1 MSSKNNKIMVIDD
14 DANTNN
20 LMKFF
25 LQKEDYNVD
34 SFTNSIEAL
43 HSFRKDEY
51 DLVLLDSKMQKLKEE
66 MSLYKKFKEID
77 NKVSICFTN
86 TDRESIQE
94 IKQQVLQ
101 SNNNNDTMSKS
112 LSLNDQT
119 KLDILLLNDKD
130 MILIKPEYFSDM
142 FYDFIKNKLYSVSR
156 GSSRIWRRMLCIQ
169 RSTKRCFYTT
179 CPFPIIWINND
190 NRNEYSE

>member
-14 DANTNN
+14 NDNTNN
-20 LMKFF
+20 IMKFF

-34 SFTNSIEAL
+34 SFTNSIEAI

-86 TDRESIQE
+86 ADRESVQE

-101 SNNNNDTMSKS
+101 SNNNNNNNNDTMCKS
-112 LSLNDQT
+112 LSLNDDQT

-130 MILIKPEYFSDM
+130 IILIKS
-142 FYDFIKNKLYSVSR
+142 
-156 GSSRIWRRMLCIQ
+156 
-169 RSTKRCFYTT
+169 
-179 CPFPIIWINND
+179 
-190 NRNEYSE
+190 

>member
-1 MSSKNNKIMVIDD
+1 MSSKDNKIMVIDD
-14 DANTNN
+14 DDNTNN
-20 LMKFF
+20 IMKFF

-86 TDRESIQE
+86 ADMESVQE

-101 SNNNNDTMSKS
+101 SNNNNNNNIMCKS
-112 LSLNDQT
+112 LSLNDDQT

-130 MILIKPEYFSDM
+130 IILI
-142 FYDFIKNKLYSVSR
+142 
-156 GSSRIWRRMLCIQ
+156 
-169 RSTKRCFYTT
+169 RS
-179 CPFPIIWINND
+179 
-190 NRNEYSE
+190 

>member
-14 DANTNN
+14 NDNTNN
-20 LMKFF
+20 IMKFF

-86 TDRESIQE
+86 ADMESVQE

-101 SNNNNDTMSKS
+101 SNNNNNNNNNTMCKS
-112 LSLNDQT
+112 LSLNDDQT

-130 MILIKPEYFSDM
+130 IILI
-142 FYDFIKNKLYSVSR
+142 
-156 GSSRIWRRMLCIQ
+156 
-169 RSTKRCFYTT
+169 RS
-179 CPFPIIWINND
+179 
-190 NRNEYSE
+190 

>member
-14 DANTNN
+14 DDNTNN
-20 LMKFF
+20 IMKFF

-66 MSLYKKFKEID
+66 ISLYKKFKEID

-86 TDRESIQE
+86 TDRESIEE
-94 IKQQVLQ
+94 IKQQVVQ
-101 SNNNNDTMSKS
+101 SNNNNNNNTDTMCKS

-119 KLDILLLNDKD
+119 KLGILLLNDKD
-130 MILIKPEYFSDM
+130 MILIKP
-142 FYDFIKNKLYSVSR
+142 
-156 GSSRIWRRMLCIQ
+156 
-169 RSTKRCFYTT
+169 
-179 CPFPIIWINND
+179 
-190 NRNEYSE
+190 

>member
-1 MSSKNNKIMVIDD
+1 MVIDD
-14 DANTNN
+14 NDNTNN
-20 LMKFF
+20 IMKFF

-34 SFTNSIEAL
+34 SFTNSIEAI

-86 TDRESIQE
+86 VDMESVQE

-101 SNNNNDTMSKS
+101 SNNNNNNNNDTMCKS
-112 LSLNDQT
+112 LTLNDDQT

-130 MILIKPEYFSDM
+130 IILI
-142 FYDFIKNKLYSVSR
+142 
-156 GSSRIWRRMLCIQ
+156 
-169 RSTKRCFYTT
+169 RS
-179 CPFPIIWINND
+179 
-190 NRNEYSE
+190 